1 MLTAIQLQFY
11 KENGYVIL
19 DDVYSTAEIDECS
32 FQYDRLF
39 ELKNNSD
46 LEATWKGDWK
56 NAYSNYTDD
65 VQITSCFFFKLT
77 KDLITLSFQ
86 ASSTQLL
93 SIHNLQNHAA
103 IFTQMLLKDTLLD
116 AVSQII
122 GSDDILLHH
131 TKAHVKP
138 PGKGSPFPMHQASF
152 IYILPFL

>member
-65 VQITSCFFFKLT
+65 VQITSCFFF
-77 KDLITLSFQ
+77 
-86 ASSTQLL
+86 SS
-93 SIHNLQNHAA
+93 
-103 IFTQMLLKDTLLD
+103 
-116 AVSQII
+116 
-122 GSDDILLHH
+122 
-131 TKAHVKP
+131 
-138 PGKGSPFPMHQASF
+138 
-152 IYILPFL
+152 